1 MPETRQGATT
11 AASRNRGSAG
21 RSIPDAVRR
30 LAAMALLGV
39 CASAALAGVALSA
52 STAPASAA
60 PSGSSAHATST
71 PADATAPMGA
81 TAATAPTGTADAT
94 APTGAPG
101 TTDASAPTDEAAPA
115 DVTPT
120 DPAPTDPAP
129 TQPGGTTPPP
139 TVAAPTVSAPTAGY
153 VSPGAVS
160 VRGRGEP
167 DASLTVSAGGGVL
180 CSTTVDAGG
189 AWSCEVDGLASSPST
204 TLIVTQDDGVQGDG
218 QSQTTSVTIAVLTPP
233 TVTGGPRGPLTN
245 GALRGTAYPGAV
257 VTAGADGT
265 TCQGVADGSGAWSC
279 PVSGLADGPHT
290 VRAWQQTPW
299 SDGPSPESAAVAI
312 TLDATAP
319 AAPALLSPAPG
330 TALATSGSVFSG
342 TGEDGSAVS
351 VFADA
356 YVLCQAPVADGSWS
370 CPASEVPA
378 GTYRVVVLQQDAAG
392 NVSVQSA
399 PIDLVFGATSAAPA
413 TPPTDSPSTPT
424 DPAVP
429 SPTDAGAPPPGAAP
443 APGDSTPSA
452 PGAPTAPGGLE
463 RSQGTWADATQFT
476 TALSPLLGSGSASTW
491 LVALF
496 AGGFVVAVIALPAR
510 LLAGTLG
517 TFDRDGDG
525 RRARLAARLTGRNR
539 SRYEFERAPDVSLSP
554 LVVGAGALLASAAV
568 SVLSVPVLGQPAY
581 LRLFLA
587 AATALAIV
595 NAAAT
600 VPAAIAGRRMLG
612 AAVTIRLAP
621 ALLLVSAAGAVLSRL
636 AGLDPALVFG
646 LVVALA
652 IPAAL
657 GRADRGRLA
666 AAQLVPLLALG
677 ASAWV
682 VLSLVPLPGGVVG
695 AWLTEVLTVTALA
708 CFGTASALSLPV
720 GSSPGRALLRWSP
733 ALWVGLAVVSFG
745 GLSALLLPAVAGSG
759 RMWIPIVVGVGFA
772 AVSLCVWAWQRY
784 VAPVLGSDG
793 DE

>member
-1 MPETRQGATT
+1 MPETRQGVTRT
-11 AASRNRGSAG
+11 AVSRDRGSAN

-30 LAAMALLGV
+30 LAALALLGV
-39 CASAALAGVALSA
+39 CGSAALAGLALGAA
-52 STAPASAA
+52 SPATAA
-60 PSGSSAHATST
+60 PSDSPVPAASG
-71 PADATAPMGA
+71 PADATASSGA
-81 TAATAPTGTADAT
+81 TASSDAT
-94 APTGAPG
+94 
-101 TTDASAPTDEAAPA
+101 APA

-120 DPAPTDPAP
+120 DPGPTGSAPTP
-129 TQPGGTTPPP
+129 PGDTTPPP
-139 TVAAPTVSAPTAGY
+139 TATPPTLSAPTAGY

-160 VRGRGEP
+160 VRGQGEP
-167 DASLTVSAGGGVL
+167 GASLIVSSGGVVL
-180 CSTTVDAGG
+180 CSTTVDGDG
-189 AWSCEVDGLASSPST
+189 AWSCEVDGLTSSPST
-204 TLIVTQDDGVQGDG
+204 TLIVTQDDGVSGDG
-218 QSQTTSVTIAVLTPP
+218 QTQTASVTIAVLTPP
-233 TVTGGPRGPLTN
+233 TVSGGPRGPLTN

-257 VTAGADGT
+257 VTAAADGA

-279 PVSGLADGPHT
+279 PLSGLADGPHS
-290 VRAWQQTPW
+290 VRAWQETPW
-299 SDGPSPESAAVAI
+299 SAGASPESAAVAI

-319 AAPALLSPAPG
+319 AAPALLSPEAGAGLP
-330 TALATSGSVFSG
+330 ASGAVFSG

-356 YVLCQAPVADGSWS
+356 YVLCQAPVVDGSWS

-392 NVSVQSA
+392 NVSVQSS
-399 PIDLVFGATSAAPA
+399 PIELAFGTAAGTTPA
-413 TPPTDSPSTPT
+413 TPGGAAPGAPT
-424 DPAVP
+424 DPAAP
-429 SPTDAGAPPPGAAP
+429 SPTDAASPPSTSAP

-452 PGAPTAPGGLE
+452 PGAPGTPSGPDGLE

-476 TALSPLLGSGSASTW
+476 TALSPLIGAGSASTW
-491 LVALF
+491 LVALI
-496 AGGFVVAVIALPAR
+496 AGGFVVAVVALPAR

-600 VPAAIAGRRMLG
+600 VPAAVAGRRMLG

-652 IPAAL
+652 VPVATGA
-657 GRADRGRLA
+657 ADRGRLA
-666 AAQLVPLLALG
+666 VAQLVPLLALG
-677 ASAWV
+677 ACAWIAQ
-682 VLSLVPLPGGVVG
+682 SLTPLPEGAAG

-708 CFGTASALSLPV
+708 CFGTASALSLPL
-720 GSSPGRALLRWSP
+720 GASPGRALLRWSP
-733 ALWVGLAVVSFG
+733 AMWVGLAVVSFG

-772 AVSLCVWAWQRY
+772 AVSVSVWAWQRY